1 MIRKVKAGIH
11 TEKITNEP
19 FDDIIGHSENERV
32 YFTIENNDII
42 YQRMRNELSIN
53 HLPYLGPCVDFGM
66 GDICLEE
73 GTSVFKFYCIDRME
87 KYEYQEFDNIND
99 AIKHLV
105 SVYGEWEMVDDPD
118 KMKEIIFQ
126 TLGLSK
132 EKRHK
137 FS

>member
-1 MIRKVKAGIH
+1 
-11 TEKITNEP
+11 
-19 FDDIIGHSENERV
+19 
-32 YFTIENNDII
+32 
-42 YQRMRNELSIN
+42 MRNELSIN

-73 GTSVFKFYCIDRME
+73 GTDVFKFYCIDRIE

-118 KMKEIIFQ
+118 KMAEIIFQ

-132 EKRHK
+132 EKRRK